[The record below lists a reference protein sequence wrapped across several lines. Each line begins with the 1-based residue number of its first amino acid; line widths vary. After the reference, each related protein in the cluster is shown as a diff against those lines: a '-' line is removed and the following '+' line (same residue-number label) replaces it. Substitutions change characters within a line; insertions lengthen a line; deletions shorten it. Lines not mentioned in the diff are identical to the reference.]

1 MRNLTSPGTVNS
13 GFSEPSSL
21 TPYISAYSGIKE
33 MYARESIPSSVQE
46 MEPISSSSE
55 PMDVVRGA
63 LDMRNMTSPV
73 ILASNCSEALS
84 STPNV
89 SDYSGPKDTD
99 VRSSMPSS
107 VKEMDTGNSI
117 SSSLKPI
124 DVVRD
129 EIYTSVRDS
138 NSSTLKSELPEPVK
152 PSSTMI
158 EEVTLAKE
166 TLDVNS
172 YRQRAEVL
180 EGLLELSAE
189 LLHQNILQEL
199 SIVLM
204 PFGKHK
210 VSSREMAI

>member
-1 MRNLTSPGTVNS
+1 
-13 GFSEPSSL
+13 
-21 TPYISAYSGIKE
+21 